1 MENNLNNLDSML
13 KRSANSLTDI
23 VNIHKSQSSGFLE
36 LQDESFHNFVD
47 IEMQNITDNVEQ
59 KNISN
64 IVNTNNDELK
74 IFNMINNIRI
84 CFMNVHQNEKWSN
97 FMKQVIH
104 YYTHFLLF
112 VIFEI
117 LFYFNYIAPYEER
130 LVYQMLKSVLDDLI
144 KKIFPNAPIDGPCD
158 HYSYVCDNFVN
169 GSTNKHNTIIYQH
182 ALYLIYGLSGFLILL
197 IIIETNIFLKKSE
210 FPKEFMK
217 SIYLMIYVG
226 IFDYLLFNFFILEY
240 KIIDPPTLMCDL
252 YENGGYC

>member
-1 MENNLNNLDSML
+1 MENSIL
-13 KRSANSLTDI
+13 KRSTNSLTDM
-23 VNIHKSQSSGFLE
+23 VNINKSQSSGFLE

-47 IEMQNITDNVEQ
+47 IEMQNITNDTEQENITTDNNEF
-59 KNISN
+59 KLSN
-64 IVNTNNDELK
+64 I
-74 IFNMINNIRI
+74 INNTRGYFINI
-84 CFMNVHQNEKWSN
+84 HQNERWTK
-97 FMKQVIH
+97 FIKEVIH

-130 LVYQMLKSVLDDLI
+130 LVYLMLKNVLDDLI
-144 KKIFPNAPIDGPCD
+144 KKTFPNIPTDKPCD

-169 GSTNKHNTIIYQH
+169 GSTNKHNTTIYQH

-197 IIIETNIFLKKSE
+197 IIIETNIFLKKSD
-210 FPKEFMK
+210 FPKEFMR
-217 SIYLMIYVG
+217 SIYLMMYVG